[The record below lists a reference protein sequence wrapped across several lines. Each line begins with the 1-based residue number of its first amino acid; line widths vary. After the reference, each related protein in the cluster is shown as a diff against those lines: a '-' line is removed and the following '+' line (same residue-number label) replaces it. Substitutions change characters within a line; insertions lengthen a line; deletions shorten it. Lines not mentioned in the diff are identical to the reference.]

1 MKVSQLKDIIRE
13 IINEQIDAM
22 DEDSQAA
29 KDAKVQGL
37 TNLGFGRWGKEG
49 PDGKMTVT
57 NISDKGKLVPF
68 SKAAMQRKTG
78 MTFGRGKN
86 ANTMYTPSGYGKAQ
100 MTEPGKVQRRTP
112 RETPDQQRAANAP
125 TDSLGHASG
134 EYMSEPGSPITAQ
147 KIVSKINDKLYDRDP
162 DLLTPHFNQD
172 MSMDDFS
179 KLTGLNPTQ
188 ISAYDR
194 YADKYDRSFSID
206 TDRNGTKSVYVHSPE
221 DL

>member
-13 IINEQIDAM
+13 MINEQIDAM
-22 DEDSQAA
+22 DEDSEAA
-29 KDAKVQGL
+29 KQAKQQGL
-37 TNLGFGRWGKEG
+37 TNMGFGRWGK
-49 PDGKMTVT
+49 DGEVKA
-57 NISDKGKLVPF
+57 ISDKGKLVPF
-68 SKAAMQRKTG
+68 TKKAMQNKTG

-112 RETPDQQRAANAP
+112 RETPDQQRASNAP

-134 EYMSEPGSPITAQ
+134 EYMSEPGSPIAAQ

-179 KLTGLNPTQ
+179 KLTGLTSKQ
-188 ISAYDR
+188 IGAYDR
-194 YADKYDRSFSID
+194 YADKYDRSFSIT
-206 TDRNGTKSVYVHSPE
+206 TDRAGTKSVYVHNPD